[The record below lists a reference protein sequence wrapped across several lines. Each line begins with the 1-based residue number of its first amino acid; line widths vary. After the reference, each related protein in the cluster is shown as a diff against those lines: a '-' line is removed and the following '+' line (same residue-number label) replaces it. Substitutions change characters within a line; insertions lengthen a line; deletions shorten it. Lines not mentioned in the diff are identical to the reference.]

1 MIGLLDIIVWL
12 LRVYIFCAVVTG
24 VYFLGK
30 SVGEGVDHRFWA
42 SLMAAAFWP
51 VVAAIAIRDFV
62 IWAKSLAD
70 RPTFRAAV
78 KLILERWRR

>member
-12 LRVYIFCAVVTG
+12 LRVYIFCAVVAS

-30 SVGEGVDHRFWA
+30 SVGEGGDHRFW
-42 SLMAAAFWP
+42 
-51 VVAAIAIRDFV
+51 AIAIRDFV